1 MQRPLPRRSAPI
13 PLVICLSLTSLLWTA
28 CGGTTPP
35 KTSTIGVVN
44 FYAAL
49 EPVLAG
55 FKDQMVALGYVEGN
69 NVTYIYHG
77 LLENDPEVLGG
88 EVKRLLDQKVDLLLT
103 MGTPPTLAAKRAGPS
118 VPMVFAS
125 VMNPVKQGI
134 AQSVS
139 HPGGNMTGVQVIDG
153 APKAMEWLLKLV
165 PGTKTVYVPYHPD
178 DRVATAIVRSL
189 PDAAVRL
196 GVALALDR
204 VYTPEAGMVTMATLP
219 KDAAILFIPSPALT
233 PHMSAMRKFIIARG
247 IPAGA
252 YSFPVEDVL
261 FTYGTNQAD
270 QGKQA
275 ARLADQILKGKK
287 PGDLLVETAEYFL
300 RINLKTA
307 TAMGLHIPDEI
318 LRQADTVIR

>member
-1 MQRPLPRRSAPI
+1 L
-13 PLVICLSLTSLLWTA
+13 TA

-44 FYAAL
+44 YYAAL

-55 FKDQMVALGYVEGN
+55 FKDQMAALGYVEGN

-103 MGTPPTLAAKRAGPS
+103 MGTPPTLAAKRAGTHI
-118 VPMVFAS
+118 PMVFAS
-125 VMNPVKQGI
+125 VMNPVKEGI
-134 AQSVS
+134 AESVS
-139 HPGGNMTGVQVIDG
+139 HPGGNMTGVQVING
-153 APKAMEWLLKLV
+153 APKAMEWLLTLV
-165 PGTKTVYVPYHPD
+165 PGTQTVYVPYHPD
-178 DRVATAIVRSL
+178 DRVATAIVKSL
-189 PDAAVRL
+189 PDAAARL
-196 GVALALDR
+196 GVALVLDK
-204 VYTPEAGMVTMATLP
+204 VYTLEAGVAAIAALP
-219 KDAAILFIPSPALT
+219 KATAILLIPT
-233 PHMSAMRKFIIARG
+233 PRLASRMSVMRKLAVERG
-247 IPAGA
+247 IPIGA

-275 ARLADQILKGKK
+275 ARLAEQVLKGKK

-307 TAMGLHIPDEI
+307 TAIGLDIPDGL
-318 LRQADTVIR
+318 LRQADMVIR